1 MASTGNLNLKHIQL
15 PSAWD
20 AVELRRLALRDG
32 TTYEDVVNDIDDA
45 LGMAWDMSMS
55 GWISTIFYVTTEITL
70 EYGQG
75 NRTGWEDH
83 TEYGQPDTKVGD
95 STGHMLPLRHKDYKL
110 GWTSDFLREARQ
122 IKIDEAIGNM
132 ANGLLDEIEKMALTR
147 LFKFEEESG
156 RRFGLGATGVSVP
169 FCDGGNSSV
178 SFIPKPYPDRA
189 APFAASHNHYLRL
202 DGITQANLEA
212 AVGHLWEHGVD
223 GPYELLISQS
233 DVSDWT
239 NTTNVTGFKEKAQMF
254 INYGD
259 ETTLAGVGEEYI
271 GAITTK
277 QYGTVLVRPTARIP
291 SGYWAVYK
299 SYGRNDP
306 RNPLWSR
313 WDEVFGQGPQL
324 VIANVSLYPLQGAI
338 GEMKLGFGVGPDRTA
353 AVLVENDSSGS
364 YATPTIN

>member
-1 MASTGNLNLKHIQL
+1 
-15 PSAWD
+15 
-20 AVELRRLALRDG
+20 
-32 TTYEDVVNDIDDA
+32 
-45 LGMAWDMSMS
+45 
-55 GWISTIFYVTTEITL
+55 
-70 EYGQG
+70 
-75 NRTGWEDH
+75 
-83 TEYGQPDTKVGD
+83 
-95 STGHMLPLRHKDYKL
+95 
-110 GWTSDFLREARQ
+110 
-122 IKIDEAIGNM
+122 M

-353 AVLVENDSSGS
+353 AVLVENDSTGS